1 MTSVVDVDPSGIVRV
16 EVHAAVSDGLWL
28 ELRVEL
34 WDVDPPPIPGRAKKA
49 YAATAATMRSTMART
64 IAIAAIPLPS

>member
-1 MTSVVDVDPSGIVRV
+1 MTSVVDVDPSGIVRF
-16 EVHAAVSDGLWL
+16 EVHTAVSDRLEL

-34 WDVDPPPIPGRAKKA
+34 WDADPPPIPEPAKKA
-49 YAATAATMRSTMART
+49 YAATATTMRSTMART